1 MASQHVS
8 FPPCKA
14 QWIWAPRRDN
24 EAEPPAYFVLFRR
37 SFILNGPIPT
47 SCMVHVSADTRYRLF
62 VNGSPASF
70 GPCKSYPTRWYY
82 DSVDIASFLKKGVN
96 IIAVRVLRLSPENPA
111 ATSILRTSK
120 PGLILHCSV
129 GADISVDSDES
140 WKSRRDESV
149 QLVPNSEWDFRLGPP
164 FVSLWE
170 RGDGRLAA
178 QHWLDADFDD
188 AEWIN
193 AVPSTMAAKMSP
205 ILDSRKL
212 CPRPIPA
219 LPEIPAAFDSVTC
232 CSGSGGPT
240 KSEWEA
246 LIASSKPVR
255 IDSRATVTV
264 DLESSEL
271 TTGFLELCMDQDGED
286 AATVTILASE
296 CYEGDMDQGSRS
308 RAKGNRANSQNG
320 KLYGP
325 TDTYVCRP
333 RKNTY
338 EPFWWRAFRYVRLTI
353 QTARSPLTIRFVRY
367 RATHYP
373 LDVEAALSSS
383 SSPTFDKLWRI
394 SLNTLRNC
402 MHETYEDCPYYE
414 QNQFIM
420 DSRLQMLFTYAVSRD
435 DRLARKTLH
444 EFHASRREDGL
455 LEAQFPAPCRMTAIP
470 AFSLYWVLMVHDH
483 MRHFGD
489 AGLVRQYLGTVD
501 GILDHFSRLVGP
513 LGLVGRFAGPED
525 ETWAFVD
532 WVPEWRTPEYGF
544 KGVAVP
550 PAYFSCGAATVHS
563 LLYAIALRSAADLA
577 ECCGRKCVAGEYRS
591 RAEELNAAAR
601 QHCFDQA
608 TGLFTDGPGSAELSQ
623 HTQVLAVLS
632 GAVHAGEAAA
642 LMRRTVLDRERYGV
656 VRTSLAMAFYVFRA
670 ASLAGVYEEL
680 WSELMK
686 PWQVM
691 MDQHLTTWAEFE
703 TNPRSD
709 CHGWSATPMYEI
721 VREVVGVKIPS
732 DDTSAPVVL
741 EPRPRMINA
750 LSGSFLVGGGRRM
763 DVSWSDGSL
772 SLTTSDDMVV
782 ELRLG
787 NETRQLALGKGV
799 PLQTLLKAQGS

>member
-1 MASQHVS
+1 MLH
-8 FPPCKA
+8 
-14 QWIWAPRRDN
+14 I
-24 EAEPPAYFVLFRR
+24 
-37 SFILNGPIPT
+37 
-47 SCMVHVSADTRYRLF
+47 SADTRYRLL
-62 VNGSPASF
+62 VNGIPASF

-82 DSVDIASFLKKGVN
+82 DSVDIASFLRPGVN
-96 IIAVRVLRLSPENPA
+96 ILAVRVLRLSPENPA
-111 ATSILRTSK
+111 ATSIMRTSK
-120 PGLILHCSV
+120 PGMILHCSA
-129 GADISVDSDES
+129 GAGISIDSDGG
-140 WKSRRDESV
+140 WKARRDESV

-170 RGDGRLAA
+170 RADGRLAA

-188 AEWIN
+188 TEWTN
-193 AVPSTMAAKMSP
+193 AVPCTMAAKMSP

-219 LPEIPAAFDSVTC
+219 LPETQSTFDRVAC

-240 KSEWEA
+240 ESEWQA
-246 LIASSKPVR
+246 LIVLSKP
-255 IDSRATVTV
+255 ICIGSQATVTV

-271 TTGFLELCMDQDGED
+271 TTGFLELCLDQNGED
-286 AATVTILASE
+286 AATITILASE

-308 RAKGNRANSQNG
+308 RTKGDRADSQNG

-325 TDTYVCRP
+325 ADTYVCRGGE
-333 RKNTY
+333 NHY

-353 QTARSPLTIRFVRY
+353 QTASSPLTIRSIRY
-367 RATHYP
+367 RSTHYP
-373 LDVEAALSSS
+373 LEVEAALSSS
-383 SSPTFDKLWRI
+383 SSPALDKLWHV

-414 QNQFIM
+414 QNQFAM
-420 DSRLQMLFTYAVSRD
+420 DSRLQMLFTYAVARD

-444 EFHASRREDGL
+444 EFHASRRDDGL
-455 LEAQFPAPCRMTAIP
+455 VEAQFPAPCRMTAIP

-483 MRHFGD
+483 MQHFGD

-501 GILDHFSRLVGP
+501 GILDHFARLVGP

-532 WVPEWRTPEYGF
+532 WVPEWRTPEHGF

-550 PAYFSCGAATVHS
+550 PAYFSRGAATVHS
-563 LLYAIALRSAADLA
+563 LLYAMALRSAADLA
-577 ECCGRKCVAGEYRS
+577 ESCGRKCVADEYRS
-591 RAEELNAAAR
+591 RAEELNAAVR
-601 QHCFDQA
+601 QHCLDQA
-608 TGLFTDGPGSAELSQ
+608 TGFFTDGPGSAELSL

-632 GAVHAGEAAA
+632 GAVHADEAAA
-642 LMRRTVLDRERYGV
+642 LMRRAVLDRERHGL

-680 WSELMK
+680 WSELIK
-686 PWQVM
+686 PWHVM
-691 MDQHLTTWAEFE
+691 MDQNLTTWAEFE

-721 VREVVGVKIPS
+721 VREIVGVKIPS
-732 DDTSAPVVL
+732 SNTNAPVVL
-741 EPRPRMINA
+741 EPRHGMIQDLN
-750 LSGSFLVGGGRRM
+750 GSFPVGGGRTM
-763 DVSWSDGSL
+763 DVSWSGGSL
-772 SLTTSDDMVV
+772 SLTASADMLV

-799 PLQTLLKAQGS
+799 PLQTSLAAQES

>member
-1 MASQHVS
+1 
-8 FPPCKA
+8 
-14 QWIWAPRRDN
+14 
-24 EAEPPAYFVLFRR
+24 
-37 SFILNGPIPT
+37 
-47 SCMVHVSADTRYRLF
+47 MVHISADTRYRLF
-62 VNGSPASF
+62 VNGIPASF

-82 DSVDIASFLKKGVN
+82 DSVDIASLLRKGVN
-96 IIAVRVLRLSPENPA
+96 MLAVRVLRLSPENTA
-111 ATSILRTSK
+111 ATSIMRTSK
-120 PGLILHCSV
+120 PGLILHCA
-129 GADISVDSDES
+129 GTGINIDSDET
-140 WKSRRDESV
+140 WKTHRDGSV

-170 RGDGRLAA
+170 RSDGRLAP
-178 QHWLDADFDD
+178 QHWLDADFND
-188 AEWIN
+188 AEWGN
-193 AVPSTMAAKMSP
+193 AVPSTMAAMMSP

-212 CPRPIPA
+212 SPRPIPA
-219 LPEIPAAFDSVTC
+219 LTETPSTFDRVAC

-246 LIASSKPVR
+246 LITSSKP
-255 IDSRATVTV
+255 ICIGSQATVTV
-264 DLESSEL
+264 DLEASEL
-271 TTGFLELCMDQDGED
+271 TTGFLELCLDQDGED

-308 RAKGNRANSQNG
+308 RTKGDRADPAG

-325 TDTYVCRP
+325 TDTYICRGGE
-333 RKNTY
+333 NHY

-353 QTARSPLTIRFVRY
+353 QTTNSPLTIRSVRY
-367 RATHYP
+367 RSTHYP
-373 LDVEAALSSS
+373 LAVEAAVTSSSS
-383 SSPTFDKLWRI
+383 SSPTLDKLWRI

-414 QNQFIM
+414 QNQFAM

-444 EFHASRREDGL
+444 EFHASRRDDGL

-501 GILDHFSRLVGP
+501 GVLEHFARLVGP

-532 WVPEWRTPEYGF
+532 WVPEWRTPEHGF

-563 LLYAIALRSAADLA
+563 LLYAIALRSAADLV
-577 ECCGRKCVAGEYRS
+577 ETCGRKCVADEYRS
-591 RAEELNAAAR
+591 RAEELNAAVR
-601 QHCFDQA
+601 RHCFDQGR
-608 TGLFTDGPGSAELSQ
+608 GLFTDGPGSVELSQ

-632 GAVHAGEAAA
+632 GAAHADEAAA
-642 LMRRTVLDRERYGV
+642 LMRRTVLEREDHGL

-680 WSELMK
+680 WDEMIK

-691 MDQHLTTWAEFE
+691 MDQNLTTWAEFE

-721 VREVVGVKIPS
+721 VREIAGIKIPS
-732 DDTSAPVVL
+732 SDINVPVVV
-741 EPRPRMINA
+741 EPRPTMVKA
-750 LSGSFLVGGGRRM
+750 LNGTFPVGRGRTM
-763 DVSWSDGSL
+763 DMSWNDGTL
-772 SLTTSDDMVV
+772 SLTASAEMVV

-787 NETRQLALGKGV
+787 NERRQLALAKGV
-799 PLQTLLKAQGS
+799 QLQTSLAAQQ